1 MASDT
6 IIYRPAKYV
15 VLFGTEADAALQAK
29 FLVVKGTDSILTDN
43 EIKSRIIS
51 NIDTFFDIENWDF
64 GETFYFTE
72 LSAYIHSQLVGN
84 IQSVVLVPQYE
95 NSRFGNLFQITPNEN
110 ELFVSS
116 AKVADV
122 QVVSEFNNTNL
133 RIDQV

>member
-1 MASDT
+1 MTTFT
-6 IIYRPAKYV
+6 INNKEYTHKE
-15 VLFGTEADAALQAK
+15 LNLMWDFFTQDQW
-29 FLVVKGTDSILTDN
+29 D
-43 EIKSRIIS
+43 RIIS

-133 RIDQV
+133 RIDQA